1 MRTVIIPKA
10 LAQEGEL
17 VLIPRKEYEALLR
30 LKKVREFQPTATQKR
45 ALAIAQRN
53 LKKGKTLTYGAF
65 AQALGVTD

>member
-30 LKKVREFQPTATQKR
+30 LKKVREFQPTAIQKR
-45 ALAIAQRN
+45 ALTQAQRN
-53 LKKGKTLTYGAF
+53 LKKRKTLTYDAF
-65 AQALGVTD
+65 AQALGIAD